1 MSFWN
6 VAVPLRPAPMRIG
19 RRCHDRIRRA
29 ADGHSA
35 REPRCSA
42 QANDGAADKLLVRR
56 VMTPLAKGT
65 ETEPIP
71 ACAKRL
77 VYINS
82 NLIMENRDNSA
93 LWRALTPVQRSLLA
107 RLDRDG
113 PLLTLRPWEMRTVR
127 SLLGRGLVRP
137 RPPGRD
143 GCAEAGLWILS
154 AKGRRIL
161 PNRVHIAD
169 VSSPEPPWEGESA
182 PSRAAGRQP
191 RSGMGA
197 SPFGAPG
204 TTGRAAP

>member
-1 MSFWN
+1 MSQCLCGLLRCGSAGDVTTASGARPTGTALGN
-6 VAVPLRPAPMRIG
+6 RVAPLRRTT
-19 RRCHDRIRRA
+19 
-29 ADGHSA
+29 
-35 REPRCSA
+35 
-42 QANDGAADKLLVRR
+42 VRR
-56 VMTPLAKGT
+56 TSFSSGGVMTPLAKGT